1 MELVTSPFMKAPSMD
16 AGLWAWTDM
25 PDPRAQLAETD
36 PEVYAAIELE
46 RRRQS
51 MGVELIASENYVS
64 APVLAALG
72 SVLTNKYAEGY
83 PGRRYYGGCEFVDI
97 AEEIATVRAKQ
108 LFGADHANVQ
118 PHSGAQANEAVYL
131 ALLNPGDKVLALKL
145 DHGGHLS
152 HGMKLNSS
160 GKLYNFQHYGVDRK
174 TERIDYDEVER
185 MALEHRP
192 KLIVTGASAYSRFWD
207 YPRMRQIADKVGV
220 RLMMDMAHVAG
231 LIAARLHPDP
241 VPYCDVVTST
251 THKTLRGPRGGLI
264 LCRADLAKEI
274 DKAVFPG
281 MQGGPLMHVI
291 ASKAVAF
298 GEALRPD
305 FTTYQRQVLDNA
317 QALAGALQA
326 EGLRIV
332 SGGTDNHLMLVD
344 LGVLGSDPH
353 GNEITGKL
361 VEKAL
366 DKAGIHC
373 NKNMIPFDPKPPLT
387 TSGIRLGTPAATT
400 RGLGRPQFEQIAR
413 WIAAVAK
420 DPTNANLLEET
431 RLSVAALIQDFP
443 VPA

>member
-1 MELVTSPFMKAPSMD
+1 MSIASAPI
-16 AGLWAWTDM
+16 AETALPAWTEM
-25 PDPRAQLAETD
+25 PDPRRLLADSD
-36 PEVYAAIELE
+36 PEVYQAIELE
-46 RRRQS
+46 RRRQAE
-51 MGVELIASENYVS
+51 GVELIASENYVS

-83 PGRRYYGGCEFVDI
+83 PGRRYYGGCEFVDVAENI
-97 AEEIATVRAKQ
+97 AIARAKQ
-108 LFGADHANVQ
+108 LFGAEHANVQ

-131 ALLNPGDKVLALKL
+131 ALLNPGDPVLALKL

-160 GKLYNFQHYGVDRK
+160 GKLYNFQHYGVDQQ
-174 TERIDYDEVER
+174 TERINYDEVER
-185 MALEHRP
+185 LAVEHQP
-192 KLIVTGASAYSRFWD
+192 KLLVAGASAYPRFWD
-207 YPRMRQIADKVGV
+207 FARLRRIADKVGA

-231 LIAARLHPDP
+231 MVAAKLHPDP
-241 VPYCDVVTST
+241 VPYCDIVTTT

-264 LCRADLAKEI
+264 LCRAEFAKEI

-281 MQGGPLMHVI
+281 IQGGPLMHVI

-305 FTTYQRQVLDNA
+305 FVAYQQQVLDNA
-317 QALAGALQA
+317 QVLAVTLQQ

-344 LGVLGSDPH
+344 LGVLGQDAH

-366 DKAGIHC
+366 DKSGIHV
-373 NKNMIPFDPKPPLT
+373 NKNMIPFDPKPPMT
-387 TSGIRLGTPAATT
+387 TSGLRLGTPAGTT
-400 RGLGRPQFEQIAR
+400 RGLRQAEFQQIGR
-413 WIAAVAK
+413 WISAIAK
-420 DPTNANLLEET
+420 DPTDADLLEQT
-431 RLSVAALIQDFP
+431 RRNVAQMMAGYP

>member
-1 MELVTSPFMKAPSMD
+1 MSIATAPS
-16 AGLWAWTDM
+16 LVETLPAWTEM
-25 PDPRAQLAETD
+25 PDPRELLATSD
-36 PEVYAAIELE
+36 PEIYKAIELE
-46 RRRQS
+46 RGRQTH
-51 MGVELIASENYVS
+51 GVELIASENYVS
-64 APVLAALG
+64 AAVLAAMG

-83 PGRRYYGGCEFVDI
+83 PGKRYYGGCEFVDI
-97 AEEIATVRAKQ
+97 AENIAIDRAKV

-131 ALLNPGDKVLALKL
+131 ALLNPGDSVLALKL

-160 GKLYNFQHYGVDRK
+160 GKLYSFQHYGVDRQ
-174 TERIDYDEVER
+174 TEYIDLDEVER
-185 MALEHRP
+185 LALEFKP

-207 YPRMRQIADKVGV
+207 YPRMRQIADKVGA

-251 THKTLRGPRGGLI
+251 THKTLRGPRGGMI
-264 LCRADLAKEI
+264 LCRAELAKEI

-298 GEALRPD
+298 GEALKPG
-305 FTTYQRQVLDNA
+305 FVAYQQRVLDNA
-317 QALAGALQA
+317 QTLAHALQS

-344 LGVLGSDPH
+344 LGVLGQDH
-353 GNEITGKL
+353 LGNEITGKL
-361 VEKAL
+361 VEKSL
-366 DKAGIHC
+366 DHSGIHS
-373 NKNMIPFDPKPPLT
+373 NKNMIPFDPKPPMT
-387 TSGIRLGTPAATT
+387 TSGIRLGTPACTT
-400 RGLGRPQFEQIAR
+400 RGLGAREFEQIAR
-413 WIAAVAK
+413 WIAAIAK
-420 DPTNANLLEET
+420 DPTNTELQDQTRAN
-431 RLSVAALIQDFP
+431 VATMVQDFP